1 MSNEKSLGATWVSF
15 CWVCA
20 AVANI
25 IMDPI
30 LVTFGQICNF
40 RKLSQLSHF
49 NFCLCELTHSL
60 LNEEHVTFH
69 LQYNKVC
76 LLPTILA
83 QIQNNIL

>member
-1 MSNEKSLGATWVSF
+1 MKNPWGVLGLVFAGYVLLWP
-15 CWVCA
+15 
-20 AVANI
+20 
-25 IMDPI
+25 IMDAI

-40 RKLSQLSHF
+40 RKLFQLSHF
-49 NFCLCELTHSL
+49 NFYFYELTHSL